1 MALKRTFFIA
11 LTVVATLFVALLILN
26 LSLGDKQIDTRLARL
41 YPVDDPQFTRAMS
54 HVLTP
59 GLVPGN
65 RVEALINGDEIFP
78 AMLSAIGS
86 AQQTITFETYIYWSG
101 SIGRE
106 FAAALRE
113 RAQAGVKVH
122 ILLDWIGGEL
132 DDATLDEMRATGIE
146 IRRYNPPHWYN
157 LDILN
162 HRTHRK
168 LLVVD
173 GAIGFTGGV
182 GIADVWRGDAQDPKH
197 WRERQDPRL
206 SGFTLQFAAM
216 KKIRVKIT
224 AFARDAEA
232 LAIT

>member
-122 ILLDWIGGEL
+122 ILLDWSAASSTMRPSMRCERPVSKSAATTRRTGTTSTSSTIARTASCSLSMARSVSPEAWESPMCGVETHKIRSTGAS
-132 DDATLDEMRATGIE
+132 DKTLD
-146 IRRYNPPHWYN
+146 Y
-157 LDILN
+157 
-162 HRTHRK
+162 
-168 LLVVD
+168 
-173 GAIGFTGGV
+173 
-182 GIADVWRGDAQDPKH
+182 
-197 WRERQDPRL
+197 
-206 SGFTLQFAAM
+206 
-216 KKIRVKIT
+216 
-224 AFARDAEA
+224 
-232 LAIT
+232 LASLFSSQP